1 MELIQQ
7 EPPSIV
13 VLDVNPPDIDGFSL
27 CLCLRLRENYHGA
40 IVIVT
45 A

>member
-27 CLCLRLRENYHGA
+27 CLRLRENYHGA